1 MAPESTAASGPP
13 RPAGPADRYWQVLVG
28 VAPRLLSLLDREER
42 SPTRGSFDRVNWAW
56 KFRDFPLTM
65 WQASIMPLATLY
77 AHAHAGNPY
86 AGNPRLAHWLATAMQ
101 HTMSRQHRNGAFDS
115 FTPYS
120 QDHGVTLAMV
130 LTLAT
135 TAELLGDA
143 LPASQRDRT
152 VACIDR
158 ACRFAGRSDEDYA
171 FINNHQ
177 AAFALAY
184 VRAARLTGNAGLL
197 ARADAV
203 MDRICAH
210 QSPDGWFEE
219 YGGPDPGYETFGLSY
234 LALANAERPHTAL
247 QQGLAR
253 SVEFLSHCV
262 HPDGSIG
269 GHYGSRN
276 TGQYAPGG
284 LEVLAS
290 RLPLAAA
297 VADFVAAR
305 LEDGNV
311 VTPLRCDDDN
321 LPLLT
326 FSYAVAATHA
336 VARAEP
342 PPLLPCQQDHVLR
355 RFDDSRI
362 VVAATQRYFAVTN
375 LAKGGAMRVFDRRTS
390 TVAYEDAGYL
400 VSSDGREW
408 STQLLGESAV
418 TWGTSMAEGEVVAP
432 FTAVKRELLTPL
444 KFLVLRILNLTLFR
458 SVRLGALVR
467 RMIIARLITGRE
479 RGGWA
484 LRREVRFEDDQ
495 VVVRDAVTPDAAHRV
510 TFATLERSLLP
521 IHMGSA
527 KYFHANE
534 LTSLSLPS
542 LDGWSD
548 ALSAGR
554 SVALSQ
560 VIRFTDDAVW
570 HEHELGGAAPAP
582 SVADGRAAG
591 AASGRATRTE

>member
-1 MAPESTAASGPP
+1 MAPEPIAASMPSTPP
-13 RPAGPADRYWQVLVG
+13 EPRDRYWHVLIG

-65 WQASIMPLATLY
+65 WQASMMPLATLY
-77 AHAHAGNPY
+77 AHAHHANPY
-86 AGNPRLAHWLATAMQ
+86 AGNARLAHWLSIAME
-101 HTMSRQHRNGAFDS
+101 HTLSRQHRNGAFDS

-135 TAELLGDA
+135 TADLLGDA
-143 LPASQRDRT
+143 LSATQRERVVT
-152 VACIDR
+152 GIDR
-158 ACRFAGRSDEDYA
+158 ACRFAEESDEDYA

-184 VRAARLTGNAGLL
+184 VRAARLTGNTGLL

-203 MDRICAH
+203 MDQICEH

-219 YGGPDPGYETFGLSY
+219 YGGPDPGYETFGLTY
-234 LALANAERPHTAL
+234 LALANAERPHARLNAAL
-247 QQGLAR
+247 TR
-253 SVEFLSHCV
+253 SVDFLSHCV

-269 GHYGSRN
+269 GNYGSRN

-284 LEVLAS
+284 LEVLAP
-290 RLPLAAA
+290 RVPMAAA

-311 VTPLRCDDDN
+311 VTPLRSDDDN

-326 FSYAVAATHA
+326 FSYSVAALHA
-336 VARAEP
+336 TSRLAPAP
-342 PPLLPCQQDHVLR
+342 SLPCQGDHVLR

-362 VVAATQRYFAVTN
+362 VVAATPRYFAVTN
-375 LAKGGAMRVFDRRTS
+375 LAKGGAMRIFDRRTA
-390 TVAYEDAGYL
+390 TLAYEDAGYV

-418 TWGTSMAEGEVVAP
+418 TWGPTLAEGVVVAR
-432 FTAVKRELLTPL
+432 FAAVKRELLTPV
-444 KFLVLRILNLTLFR
+444 KFLVLRILNLTVFR
-458 SVRLGALVR
+458 SVRLGAMVR

-479 RGGWA
+479 RGAWS
-484 LRREVRFEDDQ
+484 LRREVVFDEEQ
-495 VVVRDAVTPDAAHRV
+495 VVVHDEVVPDEAHRV
-510 TFATLERSLLP
+510 TFASLERSLLP

-534 LTSLSLPS
+534 LTSVSLPS

-554 SVALSQ
+554 PVTLSQ
-560 VIRFTDDAVW
+560 VISF
-570 HEHELGGAAPAP
+570 
-582 SVADGRAAG
+582 AAG
-591 AASGRATRTE
+591 AVQHRQEHVGASAAPSLAASRARGAASRTV